1 MTDESTD
8 LVPAEDQGLL
18 VPGLATDHP
27 AAAKM
32 MRALK
37 RKTPKTIIKTRPGPG
52 GMQFAYVHWSWIVQ
66 RLNEV
71 FGPTWGREVVGY
83 DRIDLPDLPPRH
95 TRDCGGKKLGSR
107 VSCNAGHGPRKRIEV
122 ITRVRITTPWGNK
135 DATGGHTYF
144 PDNAEQGYA
153 DAEQAAI
160 SKGMKRAASLLGI
173 ALDLYTDLPDETTVE
188 ADFALQDAKGAWRSE
203 LGAAGLT
210 EKASISLL
218 SEKMAGDAGAL
229 PTVDDLLAATG
240 EEGAAAY
247 RMLIDV
253 LRKTVEEVGDEKPA

>member
-1 MTDESTD
+1 MTTKTDDEPTA
-8 LVPAEDQGLL
+8 LTPADDQGLL
-18 VPGLATDHP
+18 VPALATDHP

-32 MRALK
+32 MRALR
-37 RKTPKTIIKTRPGPG
+37 RKTPKALIKTRPGPG
-52 GMQFAYVHWSWIVQ
+52 GMRFSYVHWSWIVQ

-71 FGPTWGREVVGY
+71 FGPTWGREVTSI

-95 TRDCGGKKLGSR
+95 DRDCGGKRGNCK
-107 VSCNAGHGPRKRIEV
+107 VGHRPRKRIEV
-122 ITRVRITTPWGNK
+122 ITRVRITTQWGNK

-173 ALDLYTDLPDETTVE
+173 ALDLYTDLPDDTAVE
-188 ADFALQDAKGAWRSE
+188 ADFALQDAQAAWRSE

-210 EKASISLL
+210 EKASVSLL

-229 PTVDDLLAATG
+229 TAINELLDATG

-247 RMLIDV
+247 RKLIET
-253 LRKTVEEVGDEKPA
+253 LRETVEEVGSAKA

>member
-1 MTDESTD
+1 MAKDESTEII
-8 LVPAEDQGLL
+8 PAKDQGLL

-32 MRALK
+32 MKALK
-37 RKTPKTIIKTRPGPG
+37 RKTPKAIIKTRPGPG
-52 GMQFAYVHWSWIVQ
+52 GMRFAYVHWSWIVQ

-71 FGPTWGREVVGY
+71 FGPTWGREVTSI
-83 DRIDLPDLPPRH
+83 DRIPLPELPPRH
-95 TRDCGGKKLGSR
+95 DRDCGGKRGK
-107 VSCNAGHGPRKRIEV
+107 CNANHKPRERIEV

-173 ALDLYTDLPDETTVE
+173 ALDLYTDLPDDTAVE
-188 ADFALQDAKGAWRSE
+188 ADFALQDAQAAWRSE

-210 EKASISLL
+210 EKASVSLL
-218 SEKMAGDAGAL
+218 SEKMADDPTAL
-229 PTVDDLLAATG
+229 TTVDDLLAATG
-240 EEGAAAY
+240 EEGATAY
-247 RMLIDV
+247 RKLIET
-253 LRKTVEEVGDEKPA
+253 LREAVADAG

>member
-1 MTDESTD
+1 MAKTDDEPTD
-8 LVPAEDQGLL
+8 LVPADEGLL

-32 MRALK
+32 MRALR
-37 RKTPKTIIKTRPGPG
+37 RKTPKSIIKTRPGPG
-52 GMQFAYVHWSWIVQ
+52 GMRFSYVHWSWIVQ

-71 FGPTWGREVVGY
+71 FGPTWGREVTSI

-95 TRDCGGKKLGSR
+95 DRDCGGRRGKCSANHK
-107 VSCNAGHGPRKRIEV
+107 PRKRIEV
-122 ITRVRITTPWGNK
+122 ITRVRITTLWGNK

-173 ALDLYTDLPDETTVE
+173 ALDLYTDLPDDSTVE
-188 ADFALQDAKGAWRSE
+188 EDFRLQDARAAWRSE

-218 SEKMAGDAGAL
+218 SDKMAGDSGAL
-229 PTVDDLLAATG
+229 TTVDDLLAATG
-240 EEGAAAY
+240 EEGPAAY
-247 RMLIDV
+247 RKLLEI
-253 LRKTVEEVGDEKPA
+253 LREAVQEVGNG

>member
-1 MTDESTD
+1 MADEPTE
-8 LVPAEDQGLL
+8 LVPADDQGLL

-32 MRALK
+32 MKALK
-37 RKTPKTIIKTRPGPG
+37 RKTPKGIIKTRPGPG
-52 GMQFAYVHWSWIVQ
+52 GMRFAYVHWSWIVQ

-95 TRDCGGKKLGSR
+95 DRDCGGKRGRCSA
-107 VSCNAGHGPRKRIEV
+107 NHGPRKRIEV

-173 ALDLYTDLPDETTVE
+173 ALDLYTDLPDDTAVE
-188 ADFALQDAKGAWRSE
+188 ADFALQDAQAAWRSE

-210 EKASISLL
+210 EKASVSLL
-218 SEKMAGDAGAL
+218 SEKMAGDATAL
-229 PTVDDLLAATG
+229 TTVDDLLAATG
-240 EEGAAAY
+240 EEGAPAY
-247 RMLIDV
+247 RKLIET
-253 LRKTVEEVGDEKPA
+253 LRETVAEVGSEKPA